1 MQLTGKQK
9 SQILISLLEENS
21 SAVLN
26 ELSQKSSKALSDS
39 LEDVPELDS
48 KEQSKFLD
56 DILSSVNAI
65 SFESSSDE
73 MDLSGSSDLD
83 DINLEDNDIDESQ
96 EQEQSQEPAAPK
108 YPENYRKVEVIA
120 QKLSEQ
126 SIQMIAFFF
135 AQIEDPL
142 KTDLEEV
149 IDQGIIEDI
158 KHVDIEMVPIS
169 KKVFEKLFE
178 FIVIKAE
185 NEEDT
190 DSEDQSADT
199 DSFDF

>member
-26 ELSQKSSKALSDS
+26 ELSEKSSKVLSDS
-39 LEDVPELDS
+39 LENVPELDT

-83 DINLEDNDIDESQ
+83 DINLEDNDLDESQ

-169 KKVFEKLFE
+169 KKVFKKLFE

-185 NEEDT
+185 NEGDT

>member
-26 ELSQKSSKALSDS
+26 ELSEKSSKALSDS